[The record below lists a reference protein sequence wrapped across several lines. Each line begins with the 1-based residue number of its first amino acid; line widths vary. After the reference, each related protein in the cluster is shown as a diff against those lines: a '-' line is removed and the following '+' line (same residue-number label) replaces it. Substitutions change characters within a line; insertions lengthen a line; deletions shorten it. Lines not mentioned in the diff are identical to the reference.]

1 MDFTIGIDIGGTNF
15 RIGMVGRDGEI
26 INFEKN
32 SSRIFDKGDVIET
45 LYLNISDYM
54 KRYNAADS
62 IKAIAIGLPSM
73 VSKDKKTVIS
83 TPNLKGFDNIPFG
96 DTLSKKLG
104 IPVYVDRD
112 VNFLLQMILLH
123 WVFRKILLF
132 SAFISE
138 PALEM
143 PFI

>member
-54 KRYNAADS
+54 KRYNASDS
-62 IKAIAIGLPSM
+62 IKAVAIGLPSM

-104 IPVYVDRD
+104 IPVYVD
-112 VNFLLQMILLH
+112 LSLIH
-123 WVFRKILLF
+123 I
-132 SAFISE
+132 
-138 PALEM
+138 
-143 PFI
+143 

>member
-73 VSKDKKTVIS
+73 VSKDS
-83 TPNLKGFDNIPFG
+83 
-96 DTLSKKLG
+96 
-104 IPVYVDRD
+104 
-112 VNFLLQMILLH
+112 
-123 WVFRKILLF
+123 
-132 SAFISE
+132 
-138 PALEM
+138 
-143 PFI
+143 